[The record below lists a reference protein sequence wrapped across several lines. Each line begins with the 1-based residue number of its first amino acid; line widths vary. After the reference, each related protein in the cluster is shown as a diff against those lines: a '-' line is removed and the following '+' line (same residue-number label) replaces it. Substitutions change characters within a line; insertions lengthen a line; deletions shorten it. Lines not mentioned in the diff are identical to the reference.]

1 MLAIHSDY
9 IKALVK
15 YAVSTRLLLWFSLTD
30 QQLTRPFP
38 PLMMQLGHRGPE
50 VGEGLAKDSVSSEG
64 GPQSPDSQPSM
75 LSLQTFCP
83 VESEHRKQKWHM
95 RRATEESFMKRPH
108 VQVRVGLGTSGPWY
122 SAWAGSHGSCH
133 CQV

>member
-15 YAVSTRLLLWFSLTD
+15 YAVSTRLLLWFSLTEH
-30 QQLTRPFP
+30 QLPHPFP

-50 VGEGLAKDSVSSEG
+50 VGEGLVKDSVSSEG

-83 VESEHRKQKWHM
+83 VESEYGKQKWHM
-95 RRATEESFMKRPH
+95 
-108 VQVRVGLGTSGPWY
+108 
-122 SAWAGSHGSCH
+122 
-133 CQV
+133 